1 VNELLTINEV
11 IKIAKVSRV
20 TIYNWMTS
28 GKLRAYKLGK
38 GVRIKK
44 TDLEK
49 LMKEWKPRK
58 TKAKRR
64 KHGF

>member
-1 VNELLTINEV
+1 MNELLTINEV
-11 IKIAKVSRV
+11 CKIMKVSRA
-20 TIYNWMTS
+20 TLYNWMNS
-28 GKLRAYKLGK
+28 RKVRAYRLGR

-58 TKAKRR
+58 KKSKGR
-64 KHGF
+64 KHAH

>member
-1 VNELLTINEV
+1 MNELLTINETCKV
-11 IKIAKVSRV
+11 MKVSRA

-58 TKAKRR
+58 TKPKRR
-64 KHGF
+64 RR